1 MSTRAMYTFIEP
13 DHKDAKR
20 GFHVYKH
27 HDGYPSG
34 AAQAIEAALPFAW
47 QLGRFEADEFAAAFV
62 AGNKGSYY
70 HQEMAIHRELEK
82 LGEETATEENGK
94 RIVTLRKGLT
104 DTRHYA
110 RSYNGGGVR
119 LMPSGSPYAVAPSD
133 IEYRY
138 EITSCKGELL
148 VTAYATSFWE
158 TRTKA
163 NEKRIYR
170 GPLAG
175 LAACE
180 SD

>member
-34 AAQAIEAALPFAW
+34 AAEAIEAAQEYAW

-62 AGNKGSYY
+62 AGNKSHY
-70 HQEMAIHRELEK
+70 HRQELSLLREMENTSDVVG
-82 LGEETATEENGK
+82 LGKIRETL
-94 RIVTLRKGLT
+94 LRCR
-104 DTRHYA
+104 DYQRNYA
-110 RSYNGGGVR
+110 GGGVH
-119 LMPSGSPYAVAPSD
+119 LMASGSPYAVAPSD

-138 EITSCKGELL
+138 EITSKAGELW
-148 VTAYATSFWE
+148 VTAYETSFWE

-163 NEKRIYR
+163 NEKRIFK
-170 GPLAG
+170 GSLEAFKTFTKN
-175 LAACE
+175 